1 MTMSSQQ
8 TITKHAD
15 RVCRNFGFV
24 AACCM
29 TAFSQAAAD
38 AGSIPYSHGEPTNY
52 EQYQL
57 ELVNAARANPS
68 DEAARL
74 GIDLNEGLTEGRI
87 STDAKQPLAFHP
99 LLLQTARG
107 HSDWMLNTNTFS
119 HTGSSGSTPTERAA
133 GNGYDFGVA
142 ENIAYVS
149 TSATLDL
156 NASTFETHDNLFK
169 SSGHRTNL
177 MDPSYSVVG
186 LGLRTGLF
194 SSLNALMVTQNFSSG
209 GDSADSGPFLLGVV
223 YDDKNDNGVYDPGE
237 GLEGVRV
244 EPSYG
249 GYHAITSA
257 SGGYAVPL
265 PPNDSY
271 NEDVPVPLAVETS
284 TWEQVR
290 PYDEA
295 FRLEKIS
302 SATVMDLQ
310 VAFSVGNLQ
319 DSSQVQTAILKPTRI
334 NYKLK
339 GTDGYYY
346 QRTMVSSFNVKED
359 LKSMSQ
365 QYPSIG
371 SHPDSTL
378 ITTGNTVTL
387 RVKATGT
394 GPLTYQWYQG
404 VAGDTKTPVGA
415 NSSTF
420 TTPTLTQSASYW
432 VRVTNLLGSNDS
444 LVAIVTVLDLPA
456 TNLNVGNQVA
466 SNFGV
471 LISQGRILKMVGKL
485 PTGLKF
491 NAKTGALSGI
501 ITKAG
506 TYSASIQVL
515 SGKTLLTTIPLNFQ
529 VAAFP
534 STLAGSYEAIV
545 RDAQGTPK
553 GAFSLTIGMN
563 VWSAALR
570 ESGQSSLSVKGS
582 FVLDMGSPTATL
594 PITFKGKAPISLKLD
609 GNSPII
615 NATIG
620 DLVLEGFKL
629 ASTAE
634 NPTSPQAV
642 AMVLDSGEADGV
654 SLPAGFGW
662 ASGSISK
669 LGKGS
674 LVGMLAD
681 GTKLTAPI
689 SLSTTGQAVL
699 WVQPY
704 KNRSSYLAGVISVD
718 GIGQPSNTDLAIA
731 ENCIWVLNP
740 GEKGNPYG
748 FSGGLNVGVR
758 FGKIQQPTAGSS
770 LSFDLSGA
778 PKNSSGNDLD
788 WPSLF
793 TVDAKYNLIAT
804 GSSIAWKG
812 KINTKNGSFSGTYT
826 IPKGTTPEV
835 IGTTASA
842 SGVFLQ
848 DAVSGQ
854 SIGYGLIKVPVAP
867 TGTFRTAGIFIKS
880 P

>member
-1 MTMSSQQ
+1 M
-8 TITKHAD
+8 
-15 RVCRNFGFV
+15 
-24 AACCM
+24 
-29 TAFSQAAAD
+29 
-38 AGSIPYSHGEPTNY
+38 
-52 EQYQL
+52 
-57 ELVNAARANPS
+57 LVSN
-68 DEAARL
+68 
-74 GIDLNEGLTEGRI
+74 I
-87 STDAKQPLAFHP
+87 
-99 LLLQTARG
+99 
-107 HSDWMLNTNTFS
+107 FS
-119 HTGSSGSTPTERAA
+119 HTGLDNSKQTDRAKK
-133 GNGYDFGVA
+133 NGYLFEVA
-142 ENIAYVS
+142 ENIAYLS
-149 TSATLDL
+149 TDKIPDL
-156 NASTFETHDNLFK
+156 KGYSLGTQENLFK
-169 SSGHRTNL
+169 SPTHRPNL
-177 MDPSYSVVG
+177 LDPTFSVVG
-186 LGLRTGLF
+186 LGLREGKF
-194 SSLNALMVTQNFSSG
+194 YNAKANKRLNTLMVTQNFSSG
-209 GDSADSGPFLLGVV
+209 GDSIDSGPFLVGVV

-237 GLEGVRV
+237 GVEGVRV

-265 PPNDSY
+265 PPKDNIS
-271 NEDVPVPLAVETS
+271 EDVPLGFTVTESNKQLAES
-284 TWEQVR
+284 REISYR
-290 PYDEA
+290 E
-295 FRLEKIS
+295 EKIS
-302 SATVMDLQ
+302 NAELIDVQ
-310 VAFSVGNLQ
+310 VSFSKHGLN
-319 DSSQVQTAILKPTRI
+319 QTMQNVVALREPTRI
-334 NYKLK
+334 SYKFIDAINEQFP
-339 GTDGYYY
+339 G
-346 QRTMVSSFNVKED
+346 TMVSSMNVKQD
-359 LKSMSQ
+359 LKLKSPYITNQVHLTWVTS
-365 QYPSIG
+365 G
-371 SHPDSTL
+371 NSTIL
-378 ITTGNTVTL
+378 QVS
-387 RVKATGT
+387 ATGT
-394 GPLTYQWYQG
+394 ELSYQWYQG
-404 VAGDTKTPVGA
+404 AKGDTSTPVGT
-415 NSSTF
+415 NSSSL
-420 TTPTLTQSASYW
+420 TTPPLSQTTSYW
-432 VRVTNLLGSNDS
+432 VRIANLAGTVDS
-444 LVAIVTVLDLPA
+444 SVITVAVLDLPS
-456 TNLNVGNQVA
+456 NSLNVGNQVT
-466 SNFGV
+466 SNFAA
-471 LISQGRILKMVGKL
+471 LIASGRTLKVVGKL

-491 NAKTGALSGI
+491 NVKTGALSGI

-553 GAFSLTIGMN
+553 GAFSLTVGMN

-582 FVLDMGSPTATL
+582 FILDTGNPTTTL
-594 PITFKGKAPISLKLD
+594 SITFKGKAPMNLKLD

-615 NATIG
+615 NASMS

-674 LVGMLAD
+674 LAGMLAD

-731 ENCIWVLNP
+731 ESCLWVLNP

-748 FSGGLNVGVR
+748 FSDGLDIDVR

-770 LSFDLSGA
+770 LSVDLLGT

-812 KINTKNGSFSGTYT
+812 KINIKNGSFSGTYT

-848 DAVSGQ
+848 DAISGQ